1 MRVRVC
7 VCMFVCVYAHAYI
20 YRREHVCIFDIY
32 FQMVTFLKMG
42 VYIYMTYM
50 LFVSR
55 EVRIGKNFPRGLEY
69 CPR

>member
-20 YRREHVCIFDIY
+20 YRREQVCIFDIY

-42 VYIYMTYM
+42 VYIYIYDIYVIRQPGGPYWEK
-50 LFVSR
+50 LS
-55 EVRIGKNFPRGLEY
+55 PRS
-69 CPR
+69 